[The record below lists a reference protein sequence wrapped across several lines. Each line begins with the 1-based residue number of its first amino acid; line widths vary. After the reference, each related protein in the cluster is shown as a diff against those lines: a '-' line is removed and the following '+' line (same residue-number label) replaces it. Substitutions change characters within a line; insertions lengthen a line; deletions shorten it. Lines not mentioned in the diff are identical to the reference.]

1 MDKLEKEEYKQAEL
15 KRTWKI
21 FLSNVDKSET
31 AIAKELGMK
40 PTNLNRKINE
50 GTIKFLELAA
60 ILEKYGYCLEVKR
73 LTQKRKDA
81 RALAKSF
88 FDIGLDDLVR

>member
-1 MDKLEKEEYKQAEL
+1 MDKEEFKQMEL

-21 FLSNVDKSET
+21 FLSHIGKSET

-40 PTNLNRKINE
+40 PTNLNRKIND
-50 GTIKFLELAA
+50 GTIKFLELAM
-60 ILEKYGYCLEVKR
+60 IFEKYGYCLEVKR

-81 RALAKSF
+81 RIAAKSF
-88 FDIGLDDLVR
+88 FDYGLDDLIM